1 MENRIIA
8 QAKKNF
14 RNYKIIEKHQAALE
28 LKGGDEIKSIRN
40 HQVSIN
46 EAYILPRKNELY
58 IINMSIAV
66 YRYSHEK
73 SLTKARDTRRERKL
87 LLKRK
92 EINKLIG
99 VMKAKNYVL
108 VPLQLFITNKGW
120 AKLEIA
126 LAQPLRKY
134 QVKEKVKEKEIKK
147 KLRYEE
153 DF

>member
-1 MENRIIA
+1 MENRIIV

-14 RNYKIIEKHQAALE
+14 RDYKIIEKYQAALE

-40 HQVSIN
+40 RQVSIN
-46 EAYILPRKNELY
+46 EAYILSKKNELY
-58 IINMSIAV
+58 IIDMHIAV
-66 YRYSHEK
+66 YRYSHIRGLSKNRE
-73 SLTKARDTRRERKL
+73 TKRERKL
-87 LLKRK
+87 LLKRN

-108 VPLQLFITNKGW
+108 VPLQLFITNRGW

-126 LAQPLRKY
+126 LTQPLRKY
-134 QVKEKVKEKEIKK
+134 QIKEKIKEKEIKK